1 MRQRYAAILVMALG
15 TAAVLWFE
23 LRKSPETTHGHYAAR
38 IPLKIGDWVG
48 EDLPVSADSV
58 RILGT
63 KDIINRYYTNS
74 DGRRVSFQAVF
85 AQNNRRAVH
94 PPEICARGH
103 GESLEGQAVVVHK
116 VAWPASGYQ
125 PGDAVLTGLGELTK
139 PTDFKFKEL
148 VLRYR
153 ERRSIVNYWYKAG
166 SRLTCN
172 AVQHEW
178 NLFRNNFT
186 GGTTTNSLLRVSAE
200 APTSADVEIARRL
213 VYEFTEAV
221 FPYVIASMP

>member
-1 MRQRYAAILVMALG
+1 MALG
-15 TAAVLWFE
+15 TAAVLRFE
-23 LRKSPETTHGHYAAR
+23 LRKPPETMHGHYAAR
-38 IPLKIGDWVG
+38 IPLKIGEWVG

-74 DGRRVSFQAVF
+74 GGQRVSFQAVF

-103 GESLEGQAVVVHK
+103 GESLERQAIVVHK
-116 VAWPASGYQ
+116 VAWPVSGYQ
-125 PGDAVLTGLGELTK
+125 PGDAILTGLGELK
-139 PTDFKFKEL
+139 QPTDFEFKEL

-153 ERRSIVNYWYKAG
+153 EHRSIVNYWYKAG
-166 SRLTCN
+166 RHLTCN

-178 NLFRNNFT
+178 NLFWNNFT

-200 APTSADVEIARRL
+200 APALADVETARRL
-213 VYEFTEAV
+213 VYEFTEKV
-221 FPYVIASMP
+221 FPFVIASMP